1 MLSFILLFSSLGLHH
16 HLPLCALLAALLLA
30 RPPLLADLDEP
41 LREAVAA
48 ELAELARLQ
57 DVEHVRGQLRAH
69 LQGSKAERHCK
80 LVHWTLTMVFKK
92 RALSFV
98 NLCAFSFE
106 T

>member
-30 RPPLLADLDEP
+30 LLPLLADLDEP

-69 LQGSKAERHCK
+69 LRGKRHCK
-80 LVHWTLTMVFKK
+80 LVHWSDRTITLTMAFKK
-92 RALSFV
+92 RASSFV
-98 NLCAFSFE
+98 G
-106 T
+106 